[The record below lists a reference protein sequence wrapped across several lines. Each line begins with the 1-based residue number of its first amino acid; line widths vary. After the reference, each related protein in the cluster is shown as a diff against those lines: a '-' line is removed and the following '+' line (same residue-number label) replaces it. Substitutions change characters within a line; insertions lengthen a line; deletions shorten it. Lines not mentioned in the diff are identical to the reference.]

1 MLEKGRVIRKF
12 AGASLVMLFCSF
24 LLFLY
29 PLIRSGSGE
38 IVLGVAICS
47 IINAAVALS
56 YFSLIMYAYDRSNTA
71 FLIALF
77 GGMLVKMVLLA
88 FLLIVLVLSFK
99 TTYLWIILMFMV
111 YYFAFQILEIV
122 FFIRYFKIVGETE

>member
-12 AGASLVMLFCSF
+12 AEASLIILVTSF

-29 PLIRSGSGE
+29 PMIRFGSGE
-38 IVLGVAICS
+38 IALGGALCS
-47 IINAAVALS
+47 LINAAVALS
-56 YFSLIMYAYDRSNTA
+56 YFSSIMYSYDRSNTV

-77 GGMLVKMVLLA
+77 GGMLVKMALLA
-88 FLLIVLVLSFK
+88 VLLIVLVLSFRA
-99 TTYLWIILMFMV
+99 THLWIILTFMV

-122 FFIRYFKIVGETE
+122 FFIRYFKIAGETG